1 MAIPFSYGMRNLRTR
16 KFTTILTA
24 GGMALVAF
32 VFAAVLMLAEGLEQ
46 TLVDTGS
53 PDNVIVLRGAAE
65 TEVSSVI
72 DRNSAAIIEVQPEV
86 SQTGEGNP
94 VASKETLVLVAL
106 PKKGTGKP
114 THVVVRGI
122 GPYSMRLRPQVKL
135 VAGRMVRPGSREII
149 AGKSMAEAIA
159 GGSLGEVLDFA
170 LTSWTVVG
178 VFDAGKTAFNSEI
191 WADVDQLMSAFRRDG
206 FSAVIL
212 KVPDH
217 EAFEKLKKRLE
228 HDPRLSVQ
236 VKREIEFYRGQ
247 SEVMSTFIR
256 VLGMAMTMFFSV
268 GAILGAMVTMYT
280 AVANRTREIGTMRAL
295 GFRRRSILAAFLT
308 ESLIL
313 GLLGGGVGVLGAS
326 LLQFLT
332 ISTMNWETFSELA
345 FGFTLTPQIA
355 LFTMGFALVMGF
367 FGGLLPAW
375 RASRLEIVDALRS
388 T

>member
-1 MAIPFSYGMRNLRTR
+1 MAIPFSYGMRNLLTR
-16 KFTTILTA
+16 KVTTILTA

-53 PDNVIVLRGAAE
+53 PDNAIVLRGAAE

-72 DRNSAAIIEVQPEV
+72 DRNSASIIEVQPEV
-86 SQTGEGNP
+86 AQTGEGSP
-94 VASKETLVLVAL
+94 LASKETLVLVAL
-106 PKKGTGKP
+106 PKKGTGQP
-114 THVVVRGI
+114 TNVVVRGV
-122 GPYSMRLRPQVKL
+122 GPHSMRLRPQVKL
-135 VAGRMVRPGSREII
+135 IAGRNIRPGSREVI
-149 AGKSMAEAIA
+149 AGRSMAEAIA
-159 GGSLGEVLDFA
+159 GGSLGEVLHFA
-170 LTSWTVVG
+170 LADWTVVG

-191 WADVDQLMSAFRRDG
+191 WTDVDQLMSSFRRDG
-206 FSAVIL
+206 YSAVIL
-212 KVPDH
+212 KVPGRK
-217 EAFEKLKKRLE
+217 AFERLQKRLE
-228 HDPRLSVQ
+228 GDPRLSVQ
-236 VKREIEFYRGQ
+236 VKREIAFYRTQ

-256 VLGMAMTMFFSV
+256 VLGMAMTMFFSI

-295 GFRRRSILAAFLT
+295 GFGRRSILAAFLT

-313 GLLGGGVGVLGAS
+313 GLLGGTVGVAGAS

-345 FGFTLTPQIA
+345 FGFTLTPKIA
-355 LFTMGFALVMGF
+355 LFTMGFALAMGF
-367 FGGLLPAW
+367 FGGLFPAW
-375 RASRLEIVDALRS
+375 RASRLAIVDALRS

>member
-1 MAIPFSYGMRNLRTR
+1 MAIPFSYGMRNLLTR
-16 KFTTILTA
+16 KVTTILTA

-53 PDNVIVLRGAAE
+53 PDNAIVLRGAAE

-72 DRNSAAIIEVQPEV
+72 DRNSASIIEVQPEV
-86 SQTGEGNP
+86 AQTGEGNP
-94 VASKETLVLVAL
+94 LASKETLVLVAL
-106 PKKGTGKP
+106 PKKGTGQP
-114 THVVVRGI
+114 TNVVVRGV

-135 VAGRMVRPGSREII
+135 IAGRHIRPGSREVI
-149 AGKSMAEAIA
+149 AGRSMAEAIA
-159 GGSLGEVLDFA
+159 GGSLGEVLHFA
-170 LTSWTVVG
+170 LADWTVVG

-191 WADVDQLMSAFRRDG
+191 WADVDQLMSSFRRDG
-206 FSAVIL
+206 YSAVIL
-212 KVPDH
+212 KVPGRP
-217 EAFEKLKKRLE
+217 AFTDLQRRLE
-228 HDPRLSVQ
+228 GDPRLSVQ
-236 VKREIEFYRGQ
+236 VKREIAFYRTQ

-256 VLGMAMTMFFSV
+256 VLGMAMTMFFSI

-295 GFRRRSILAAFLT
+295 GFGRRSILAAFLI

-313 GLLGGGVGVLGAS
+313 GLIGGTVGVSGAS

-345 FGFTLTPQIA
+345 FGFSLTPKIA
-355 LFTMGFALVMGF
+355 LLTMGFALAMGF
-367 FGGLLPAW
+367 FGGLFPAW
-375 RASRLEIVDALRS
+375 RASRLAIVDALRS
-388 T
+388 A